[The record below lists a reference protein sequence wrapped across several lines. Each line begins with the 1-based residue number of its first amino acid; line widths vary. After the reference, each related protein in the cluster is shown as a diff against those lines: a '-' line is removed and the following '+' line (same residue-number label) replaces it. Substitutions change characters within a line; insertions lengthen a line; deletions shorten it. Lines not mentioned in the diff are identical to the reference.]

1 MTQIARM
8 SVGIGLALAAT
19 ATDAAAQGSGR
30 CRGSGLSCD
39 ELRCCCSLGDQTPAS
54 ARVDCVRAG
63 LW

>member
-8 SVGIGLALAAT
+8 IVGIGLALAAT
-19 ATDAAAQGSGR
+19 ATDAAAQGSGD

-39 ELRCCCSLGDQTPAS
+39 ELGSCCSLGDQTPAS
-54 ARVDCVRAG
+54 LRADCVRAG